1 MILKSLVGFHINVS
15 MWTRA
20 FTYPCGVVVVVCEVV
35 GVVCGVVGV
44 VCEVV
49 GVVCEVVG
57 VVCEVVGGVRVPL
70 VLLCFLL
77 LVK

>member
-15 MWTRA
+15 MWTRD
-20 FTYPCGVVVVVCEVV
+20 FTLYPCGVVV
-35 GVVCGVVGV
+35 V

-57 VVCEVVGGVRVPL
+57 VVCEVVGGVRVPV

-77 LVK
+77 